1 LKRSIMLRSI
11 LIFLAFFCS
20 CRQAYAQNLIKT
32 SFNTEDDILHRSI
45 DDQQQSG
52 YTYNSI
58 EIERELLFKQLEIIT
73 GDEETRYII
82 VPGDTLT
89 VSYDDRTKRVGA
101 TYKVSSDGMINLP
114 LVGAIKVAGLNR
126 MNARQVIEDM
136 LHEYIRHPEV
146 GISINTAG
154 RYMVLGQVTS
164 PGVYLLQPNLTIME
178 AILEAD
184 GYDEDNSNLKSVLV
198 MRGGLEKPIVQRL
211 DLKKMIKTGDRSDNI
226 LVKPG
231 DMIYVPRTFI
241 ANIDKFTDKI
251 YRYVSSYY
259 GLGRLPG
266 PPIRDDKEIILY
278 DR

>member
-1 LKRSIMLRSI
+1 
-11 LIFLAFFCS
+11 
-20 CRQAYAQNLIKT
+20 
-32 SFNTEDDILHRSI
+32 LHRSI